1 MPRSGRGGSRL
12 EESRPPLPP
21 VTLSES
27 LPRRLFRPAR
37 PALWLAALPML
48 MLVVALPAQAAFR
61 TVVIDAG
68 HGGHD
73 LGAADSLVYEKHI
86 NLDVARRLERALQE
100 LGFRTVMTRSRDE
113 FIALDT
119 RAAIANRH
127 RDAIFVSI
135 HFNSSYKNQVS
146 GIETFYRSSES
157 KVLADLVQREL
168 IRNIGAVNRGV
179 KTANFAVLKKTRH
192 PAILVEGGFV
202 SNARERDALTDPRYR
217 QLVAD
222 SVARCV
228 IAYHQARR

>member
-1 MPRSGRGGSRL
+1 MPFW
-12 EESRPPLPP
+12 
-21 VTLSES
+21 
-27 LPRRLFRPAR
+27 RRKPINYTVNPFARPAR
-37 PALWLAALPML
+37 RLNLSPAMVAIAAML
-48 MLVVALPAQAAFR
+48 MLSVSAARAAFN

-68 HGGHD
+68 HGGQD
-73 LGAADSLVYEKHI
+73 LGASDSLVYEKHI
-86 NLDVARRLERALQE
+86 NLDVARRLERSLRE
-100 LGFRTVMTRSRDE
+100 LGFRTVMTRSNDQ
-113 FIALDT
+113 FIPLDT
-119 RAAIANRH
+119 RAAIANRY
-127 RDAIFVSI
+127 RNAIFVSI

-157 KVLADLVQREL
+157 KYLADLVQAAL

-222 SVARCV
+222 SVARSV
-228 IAYHQARR
+228 IAFHQARR

>member
-1 MPRSGRGGSRL
+1 M
-12 EESRPPLPP
+12 
-21 VTLSES
+21 V
-27 LPRRLFRPAR
+27 AI
-37 PALWLAALPML
+37 AAML
-48 MLVVALPAQAAFR
+48 MLSVSAARAAFN

-68 HGGHD
+68 HGGQD
-73 LGAADSLVYEKHI
+73 LGASDSLVYEKHI
-86 NLDVARRLERALQE
+86 NLDVARRLERSLRE
-100 LGFRTVMTRSRDE
+100 LGFRTVMTRSNDQ
-113 FIALDT
+113 FIPLDT
-119 RAAIANRH
+119 RAAIANRY
-127 RDAIFVSI
+127 RNAIFVSI

-157 KVLADLVQREL
+157 KYLADLVQAAL

-222 SVARCV
+222 SVARSV
-228 IAYHQARR
+228 IAFHQARR

>member
-1 MPRSGRGGSRL
+1 MPFW
-12 EESRPPLPP
+12 
-21 VTLSES
+21 
-27 LPRRLFRPAR
+27 RRKPINYTVNPFARPAR
-37 PALWLAALPML
+37 RLNLSPALVAIAAML
-48 MLVVALPAQAAFR
+48 MLSVSAARAAFN

-68 HGGHD
+68 HGGQD
-73 LGAADSLVYEKHI
+73 LGASDSLVYEKHI
-86 NLDVARRLERALQE
+86 NLDVARRLERSLRE
-100 LGFRTVMTRSRDE
+100 LGFRTVMTRSNDQ
-113 FIALDT
+113 FIPLDT
-119 RAAIANRH
+119 RAAIANRY
-127 RDAIFVSI
+127 RNAIFVSI

-157 KVLADLVQREL
+157 KYLADLVQAAL

-222 SVARCV
+222 SVARSV
-228 IAYHQARR
+228 IAFHQARR